1 MKVLPDSKFI
11 DTYYFTNQ
19 IEKELDEV
27 KLNLASGSCTSY
39 DEYKY
44 MVGIIKGM
52 EKSLAVLQDIS
63 NQFSDPDEE

>member
-19 IEKELDEV
+19 IEKELEEV
-27 KLNLASGSCTSY
+27 KLNLASGTCTSY

-44 MVGIIKGM
+44 MVGIIEGM
-52 EKSLAVLQDIS
+52 EKTKLILQDIS
-63 NQFSDPDEE
+63 NQFDNSEEE

>member
-19 IEKELDEV
+19 IEKELEEV
-27 KLNLASGSCTSY
+27 KLNLASGSCISY

-44 MVGIIKGM
+44 MVGNIEGM
-52 EKSLAVLQDIS
+52 EKSKTILQDIA
-63 NQFSDPDEE
+63 NQFSNSEEE

>member
-27 KLNLASGSCTSY
+27 KLNLASGSCISY

-52 EKSLAVLQDIS
+52 EKSLTVLQDIS

>member
-19 IEKELDEV
+19 IEKELEEV
-27 KLNLASGSCTSY
+27 KLNLASGTCTSY

-44 MVGIIKGM
+44 MVGIVEGM
-52 EKSLAVLQDIS
+52 EKTKLILQDIS
-63 NQFSDPDEE
+63 NQFDNSEEE

>member
-19 IEKELDEV
+19 IEKELEEV
-27 KLNLASGSCTSY
+27 KLNLASVTCTSY

-44 MVGIIKGM
+44 MVGIIEGM
-52 EKSLAVLQDIS
+52 EKTKLILQDIS
-63 NQFSDPDEE
+63 NQFDNSEEE

>member
-1 MKVLPDSKFI
+1 MKVLPDSNFI

-27 KLNLASGSCTSY
+27 KLNLASGSCISY

-44 MVGIIKGM
+44 MVGIIKRM
-52 EKSLAVLQDIS
+52 EK
-63 NQFSDPDEE
+63 

>member
-19 IEKELDEV
+19 IEKELEEV
-27 KLNLASGSCTSY
+27 KLNLASGTCISY

-44 MVGIIKGM
+44 MVGIIEGM
-52 EKSLAVLQDIS
+52 EKAKIILQDIA
-63 NQFSDPDEE
+63 NQFSNSEEE

>member
-19 IEKELDEV
+19 IEKELEEV
-27 KLNLASGSCTSY
+27 KLNLASGTCTSY

-44 MVGIIKGM
+44 MVGIVEGM
-52 EKSLAVLQDIS
+52 EKAKLILQDIS
-63 NQFSDPDEE
+63 NQFDNSEEE

>member
-27 KLNLASGSCTSY
+27 KLNLASGSCISY

-52 EKSLAVLQDIS
+52 EKSLTILQDIS

>member
-39 DEYKY
+39 DDYKY

>member
-19 IEKELDEV
+19 IEKELEEV

-44 MVGIIKGM
+44 MVGVVEGM
-52 EKSLAVLQDIS
+52 EKTKLILQDIS
-63 NQFSDPDEE
+63 NQFDNSEEE

>member
-19 IEKELDEV
+19 IEKELEEV

-44 MVGIIKGM
+44 MVGVVEGM
-52 EKSLAVLQDIS
+52 EKTKTILQDIS
-63 NQFSDPDEE
+63 NQFDNSEEE

>member
-27 KLNLASGSCTSY
+27 KLNLASGSCISY

-52 EKSLAVLQDIS
+52 EKSLAILQDIS

>member
-27 KLNLASGSCTSY
+27 KLNLASGSCISY

-52 EKSLAVLQDIS
+52 EKSLAILQDIS
-63 NQFSDPDEE
+63 NQFNDPDEE

>member
-19 IEKELDEV
+19 IEKELEEV
-27 KLNLASGSCTSY
+27 KLNLASGTCISY

>member
-19 IEKELDEV
+19 IEKELEEV
-27 KLNLASGSCTSY
+27 KLNLASGTCTSY

-44 MVGIIKGM
+44 MVGVVEGM
-52 EKSLAVLQDIS
+52 EKTKTILQDIS
-63 NQFSDPDEE
+63 NQFDNSEEE

>member
-27 KLNLASGSCTSY
+27 KLNLASGSCISY